1 MQSLF
6 LINSQSLRHK
16 LLKSHKVKFLISGK
30 VTVPNEVLF
39 IQDAAKP
46 KAVSQNPVKKLS
58 EDEQRRR
65 KSISEDLS
73 EPRKVLDKN
82 RTHSFILDLELGTE
96 EALRQRGGGKNERY
110 ARREKERKENEKE
123 RGVSDD
129 RVRYRPKLESKKGGE
144 AAAEEKEGGVMK
156 CIVDDKV
163 EKKGSK
169 VKGDKKSSMSARE
182 GRLSVTEGSAPEEG
196 TTKDLK
202 KDKTPSETLKEK
214 VKGEKSLGR
223 ADPKQHHRLDSTG
236 SVEERAE
243 AEAASD
249 VNRKKDK
256 QAKEILKR
264 SKGHQEGK
272 SLEKLKVRQDVKDV
286 GAGGKDKS
294 STSEPPK
301 QSLDTKVKNSEA
313 GPKVKHVSEKTRF
326 KSTDD
331 LKSQSQLVTKTDKK
345 AQGQEARGKTGMAP
359 SKPES
364 SKKKEGV
371 IKDERRVS
379 EDRGEKGKDVKSI
392 KKTSDK
398 KTKESEKKIGDGEK
412 EGRIPEADDLSS
424 SSSAPSAVAEEV
436 QSGDGVAS
444 QPLNTHA
451 SESRLTTQQDS
462 DSIGESDL
470 KTPQVLDSAAESG
483 STDQSISESI
493 KKSDLTSDS
502 QAMDTESDLAASRST
517 DTESSCTSMDT
528 ESESTAS
535 QAMDTESDITPPQA
549 SVTKSEL
556 ESPHVFP
563 APAESSET
571 EQSQPAETDLA
582 GTSPPQSSELISVSD
597 LAASQSSDLH
607 QWSNLMHPNSLES
620 KFTGPET
627 SGLQPNTD
635 LTLPQSSDSIPA
647 QICTVPESSD
657 FIPESDPTVA
667 QPSNSV
673 PASEFA
679 VCQDSDTL
687 PDPVTAGANST
698 VPDDMYDALSDI
710 TPDPDDEEEATMR
723 LAESQPQPR
732 PIPAEADALLSL
744 MDVCASAAVSNSVGV
759 SGQEAESSFQDADIK
774 MKEAALTL
782 LSMDPDQA
790 VLPSF
795 IAGDGRASGQQV
807 ESVASYQ
814 VDVTSATEPPK
825 EVTDESESESSV
837 RDSEEGDKHTEG
849 SAPLFTHLCSNKKK
863 KLWHYLEHSQLLD
876 ISSG

>member
-1 MQSLF
+1 MQSLVP
-6 LINSQSLRHK
+6 INFQSLRHK

-30 VTVPNEVLF
+30 VTVPNEELF
-39 IQDAAKP
+39 IQDAVKS

-65 KSISEDLS
+65 KSISEDSS

-96 EALRQRGGGKNERY
+96 EALRQRGGGKNERH
-110 ARREKERKENEKE
+110 ARREKERKESEKE

-129 RVRYRPKLESKKGGE
+129 RLRYRQKLESKKGGE
-144 AAAEEKEGGVMK
+144 AAAEEKEGGVVK
-156 CIVDDKV
+156 CIADDKV

-169 VKGDKKSSMSARE
+169 VKGDKKSSVSARE

-202 KDKTPSETLKEK
+202 KDKTPLETSK

-223 ADPKQHHRLDSTG
+223 ADSKQHHRLDATG
-236 SVEERAE
+236 SMDERSE

-294 STSEPPK
+294 STSESPK
-301 QSLDTKVKNSEA
+301 QSLDTKVRNSEA
-313 GPKVKHVSEKTRF
+313 GPKVKYVSEKTRC

-331 LKSQSQLVTKTDKK
+331 LKSQSPLVTKTDKK

-364 SKKKEGV
+364 SKEKKKEGV
-371 IKDERRVS
+371 IKEERRVS
-379 EDRGEKGKDVKSI
+379 EDRVEKGKDVKI
-392 KKTSDK
+392 TKKTSEK
-398 KTKESEKKIGDGEK
+398 KTKESEKKMGDGEG
-412 EGRIPEADDLSS
+412 EARIAEADDLSS

-436 QSGDGVAS
+436 QSGDGVPS
-444 QPLNTHA
+444 QLLNTHA
-451 SESRLTTQQDS
+451 SESQLTTEQVS
-462 DSIGESDL
+462 DSVGESDL
-470 KTPQVLDSAAESG
+470 KTPQVLGSTAESG

-502 QAMDTESDLAASRST
+502 QTMDTESDLAASRSM
-517 DTESSCTSMDT
+517 DTESSSTSMDT
-528 ESESTAS
+528 ESESTAP
-535 QAMDTESDITPPQA
+535 QVMDAESDITPPQA

-582 GTSPPQSSELISVSD
+582 GTSPPQSSEFISVSD
-597 LAASQSSDLH
+597 LAASQPSDLH

-620 KFTGPET
+620 KFPGPET

-635 LTLPQSSDSIPA
+635 LALPQSSDSISAP
-647 QICTVPESSD
+647 ICTVPESSD

-687 PDPVTAGANST
+687 PDPVTADANST

-723 LAESQPQPR
+723 LAESQPQPH

-744 MDVCASAAVSNSVGV
+744 MDVCASTAVSNSIGV

-807 ESVASYQ
+807 ESLASYQ

-825 EVTDESESESSV
+825 EVTDESESESSP
-837 RDSEEGDKHTEG
+837 RGSEEGDKHTEG
-849 SAPLFTHLCSNKKK
+849 SAPLFTHLCSNKKE
-863 KLWHYLEHSQLLD
+863 KLLHYLEHSQLLD
-876 ISSG
+876 ISSE